1 MKKIFQ
7 KISVYSAIFIFL
19 LFTKTVYARDVS
31 FELFLLNEEQTRIIL
46 AIEELKYQLTYIDND
61 HYELV
66 TEEIKEQLDLLSENI
81 LQQIEL
87 QKLLNDQ

>member
-81 LQQIEL
+81 LKQIEL

>member
-46 AIEELKYQLTYIDND
+46 AIEELKYQLTYIDSD